1 MIDKPLVRDSADEKQ
16 VKDATAKKKIQDYQE
31 NKDLQFILSTPQ
43 GLRVLWGLIAKCGIY
58 EPSFTGGN
66 ETFYKEGKRAIGLE
80 LRKEILACDPD
91 AYIKMINILNK
102 KKDS

>member
-1 MIDKPLVRDSADEKQ
+1 MMDKPLVRDSADEKQ
-16 VKDATAKKKIQDYQE
+16 VKEATARKKLQDDQDD
-31 NKDLQFILSTPQ
+31 KDLKFLLNTPQ

-58 EPSFTGGN
+58 EPSFTGGS